1 MKVYNEEYEAI
12 GNVNEPKIN
21 GTYYDLKGNL
31 VENNEVY
38 RLFLDE
44 HPDTHEKICIRS
56 DRWKRKIHFCW
67 GDFKQKTISEME
79 NEFMDRN
86 ICQYMTYTY
95 CSRSFIPISLNI
107 LRKLASDD
115 IIDEFYLQYKEI
127 HKINIDFK
135 HRNDKEELKKL
146 RNKLIVSSNYNLLI
160 DYLND
165 LSTFYKLLADK
176 RFDGLINCIIKLR

>member
-1 MKVYNEEYEAI
+1 MK
-12 GNVNEPKIN
+12 
-21 GTYYDLKGNL
+21 
-31 VENNEVY
+31 
-38 RLFLDE
+38 
-44 HPDTHEKICIRS
+44 
-56 DRWKRKIHFCW
+56 
-67 GDFKQKTISEME
+67 

-107 LRKLASDD
+107 LGKLASDD
-115 IIDEFYLQYKEI
+115 IIDEFFLQYKEI

-146 RNKLIVSSNYNLLI
+146 RDKLIVSSNYNLLI

-165 LSTFYKLLADK
+165 LSTFYKLLDDK
-176 RFDGLINCIIKLR
+176 RFDRLVETIWLNNKE